1 MKTGKGFLIVLVNQ
15 KPPQKRQCTNLPT
28 FLELSSTRTL
38 SCYEDGGA
46 WADCRFFL
54 ILGRLKEFLPT
65 KCCLLA
71 GPAATCEQNDNFDR

>member
-28 FLELSSTRTL
+28 FLVLSSMRTL

-46 WADCRFFL
+46 WAEGGFL
-54 ILGRLKEFLPT
+54 SSLKDNILYKVTIALVNISSKSELISIKRLV
-65 KCCLLA
+65 
-71 GPAATCEQNDNFDR
+71 G